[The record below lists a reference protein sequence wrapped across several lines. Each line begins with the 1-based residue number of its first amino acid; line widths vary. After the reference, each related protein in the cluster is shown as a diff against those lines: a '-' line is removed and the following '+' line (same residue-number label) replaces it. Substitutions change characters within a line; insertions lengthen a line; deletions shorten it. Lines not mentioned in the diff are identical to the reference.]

1 MTATRLRVAIV
12 DDEPDARERLATL
25 LASHTDLDVVA
36 QCRDG
41 AEAADQLGALLQGD
55 GIDLVF
61 LDVQMPELDGF
72 MVLEALA
79 DLVGAERLPAVV
91 FVTAYDDYALRAFDV
106 SAVDYLLK
114 PFDAERFERAL
125 ARGRAI
131 SRAREGGM
139 GVRAL
144 LAHLREAVVERHGT
158 YAKRLAIRVDGKVYF
173 IRTEDVEWIDVDGN
187 YVRLHTRTGAHP
199 MRDTLAALES
209 RLDPELFVRIHRSA
223 IVHIDR
229 IASMEPY
236 FHGEYV
242 VTMRDGTKL
251 TASRSYADRL
261 RALFN

>member
-1 MTATRLRVAIV
+1 MNATRLRVAIV

-25 LASHTDLDVVA
+25 LVAHTDVDVVA

-41 AEAADQLGALLQGD
+41 VEAAEVLGALLQGD
-55 GIDLVF
+55 GLDLVF

-79 DLVGAERLPAVV
+79 DLVGADGLPAVV

-106 SAVDYLLK
+106 SAVDFLLK
-114 PFDAERFERAL
+114 PFDAARFERAL
-125 ARGRAI
+125 ARGRAT
-131 SRAREGGM
+131 SRTREGGA
-139 GVRAL
+139 GVHAL
-144 LAHLREAVVERHGT
+144 LAHLRNAATAPNGA
-158 YAKRLAIRVDGKVYF
+158 YAKRLAVRADGKVYLV
-173 IRTEDVEWIDVDGN
+173 RTEDVEWIDVDGN
-187 YVRLHTRTGAHP
+187 YVRLHTRAGMHP
-199 MRDTLAALES
+199 MRETLAALEA

-229 IASMEPY
+229 IGSMEPY

>member
-1 MTATRLRVAIV
+1 MSNARLRVAIV

-25 LASHTDLDVVA
+25 LAAHGDVDIVA

-41 AEAADQLGALLQGD
+41 AEAADVLGALLQGD
-55 GIDLVF
+55 GLDLVF

-79 DLVGAERLPAVV
+79 DLVGADHLPAVV

-114 PFDAERFERAL
+114 PFDAARFERAL

-131 SRAREGGM
+131 TPALDGGA
-139 GVRAL
+139 GVHTL
-144 LAHLREAVVERHGT
+144 LAHLRDAVTARNG
-158 YAKRLAIRVDGKVYF
+158 AFARRLAVRAEGKVYL
-173 IRTEDVEWIDVDGN
+173 IRSEDVDWIDVDGN

-199 MRDTLAALES
+199 MRETLAALEA
-209 RLDPELFVRIHRSA
+209 RLDPEMFVRIHRSA